1 MGTWEPFVSMR
12 GTHWEHEKKQ
22 KIPCP
27 PAPQE
32 KNWILVEGTP
42 PIAGEN
48 LLLLWICYL
57 GQFEE
62 VEGKENGTF

>member
-1 MGTWEPFVSMR
+1 M
-12 GTHWEHEKKQ
+12 
-22 KIPCP
+22 P
-27 PAPQE
+27 PTPQE

-57 GQFEE
+57 GKFGEVGGKRKWDLLVLEE
-62 VEGKENGTF
+62 ILIWRKTLNIAEKTIF

>member
-1 MGTWEPFVSMR
+1 M
-12 GTHWEHEKKQ
+12 
-22 KIPCP
+22 P